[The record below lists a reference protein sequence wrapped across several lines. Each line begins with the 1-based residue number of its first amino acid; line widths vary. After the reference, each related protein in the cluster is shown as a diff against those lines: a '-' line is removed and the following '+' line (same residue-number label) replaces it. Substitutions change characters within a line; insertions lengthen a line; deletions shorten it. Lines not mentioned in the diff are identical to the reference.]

1 MDLPRRVAYAG
12 ATALLSLAIAACGAA
27 APGQGGGGNAG
38 DGGSPAATPAKSY
51 TIKPGD
57 TTPFPLAAGTY
68 RLNWVTTGCPGGLT
82 VILTGDN
89 GYTNEKSSK
98 LPNYSRILT
107 SVPDGNYTITQ
118 TDTACTEWTVTLDKI
133 G

>member
-1 MDLPRRVAYAG
+1 MDLPRR
-12 ATALLSLAIAACGAA
+12 LAIAGTIAVSSLALVACGGS
-27 APGQGGGGNAG
+27 APGQDGGGGASAG
-38 DGGSPAATPAKSY
+38 ASPAKSY

-68 RLNWVTTGCPGGLT
+68 RLIWVTTGCPGGLT

-98 LPNYSRILT
+98 LPNYSRIIT

-118 TDTACTEWTVTLDKI
+118 TDTACSQWTVTLDKI

>member
-1 MDLPRRVAYAG
+1 MQLPHRLAVAG
-12 ATALLSLAIAACGAA
+12 AIAVSTLVLAACGAS
-27 APGQGGGGNAG
+27 APGQDGGGGASAG
-38 DGGSPAATPAKSY
+38 ASPAKSY

-89 GYTNEKSSK
+89 GYTSEKSSK
-98 LPNYSRILT
+98 LPNYSRIIT

-118 TDTACTEWTVTLDKI
+118 TDAACTQWTVTLDKI

>member
-1 MDLPRRVAYAG
+1 MHLPRRVAVAA
-12 ATALLSLAIAACGAA
+12 ATVGLGLAVAACGGTT
-27 APGQGGGGNAG
+27 PGASGGGDA
-38 DGGSPAATPAKSY
+38 GGSPAASIAKSV

-68 RLNWVTTGCPGGLT
+68 RLNWTTVGCTGLT
-82 VILTGDN
+82 VTLKGDN
-89 GYTNEKSSK
+89 GYSNEKSSQ

-107 SVPDGNYTITQ
+107 SVPDGNYTISQ
-118 TDTACTEWTVTLDKI
+118 SDAACTQWTVTLDKV